1 MTSFKARVE
10 QSSLGTRGG
19 KAARSSV
26 TTRTAAQVVA
36 RAAAKGQPIS
46 TSTRKK

>member
-26 TTRTAAQVVA
+26 STRTAAQVVA
-36 RAAAKGQPIS
+36 RAAAKGEAKLAA
-46 TSTRKK
+46 TKKK